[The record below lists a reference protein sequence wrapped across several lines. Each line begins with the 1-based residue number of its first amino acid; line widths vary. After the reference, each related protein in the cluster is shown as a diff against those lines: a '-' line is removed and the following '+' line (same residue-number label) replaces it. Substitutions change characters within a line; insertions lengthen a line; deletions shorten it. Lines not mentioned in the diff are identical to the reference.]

1 VVCRGKTSL
10 KLDHDATDNGKMRDD
25 ERELEPLRNGA
36 GSVGDLSFAV
46 FSLTH
51 AGCGEEGV
59 IEVRLGESLL
69 LGWCP
74 SCATLGTFGSS
85 GVRLPLGGSRP
96 PR

>member
-1 VVCRGKTSL
+1 VLCKGETSL

-25 ERELEPLRNGA
+25 ERELELPKNGA

-51 AGCGEEGV
+51 AECGEDGV
-59 IEVRLGESLL
+59 IELRLNERLL

-74 SCATLGTFGSS
+74 SCAALGTFGS
-85 GVRLPLGGSRP
+85 PD
-96 PR
+96 